1 MESRHRAA
9 QKVFKDAGGYAP
21 TIGVLGTVMGLLH
34 VMQLLDQPQML
45 GPAIAGAFMATLYGV
60 GSANVIFL
68 PVAGRLAGLTLS
80 EVLSRT
86 LVIEGI
92 LAIQAGEN
100 PRVVSE
106 RLLGFIPPAERDEA
120 STSGPNLRA
129 VPDAGEAQAA

>member
-1 MESRHRAA
+1 
-9 QKVFKDAGGYAP
+9 
-21 TIGVLGTVMGLLH
+21 
-34 VMQLLDQPQML
+34 MQLLQTPELL

-68 PVAGRLAGLTLS
+68 PVAGRLAVLTQA
-80 EVLSRT
+80 EVLART

-106 RLLGFIPPAERDEA
+106 RLLGFIAPADREA
-120 STSGPNLRA
+120 ASESAGPNLRA
-129 VPDAGEAQAA
+129 VPDAQAA